1 MTKEQ
6 VQKRIN
12 EVRDEIEK
20 LREEEATLEKELD
33 EVITDENTESLL
45 NEINDVN
52 EQNSMRVRLYEDT
65 RTTPIMDEFYNSDK
79 RFLVFEGIFS
89 VGKDWTRV
97 SLVVAKGRRNVNLID
112 SKLTM
117 TDLKKHSGT
126 IVGERFLNG
135 YPETSRFYSLAEEM
149 LKAAPKLE
157 NELKVPFETPIR
169 LGGQTYANQ
178 TGYGSTYEGT
188 YQVTQGTLY
197 GETTGFYIIGII
209 AYITH

>member
-6 VQKRIN
+6 VQKRLR

-20 LREEEATLEKELD
+20 LKEEETILENKLD
-33 EVITDENTESLL
+33 EIVTDENTQSLL

-52 EQNSMRVRLYEDT
+52 DQNSMKVKLYEDT
-65 RTTPIMDEFYNSDK
+65 RTTPIMDKFYNSDK

-89 VGKDWTRV
+89 VGKNWTKV
-97 SLVVAKGRRNVNLID
+97 SLVVAKGRRDVNLID

-126 IVGERFLNG
+126 IVGERFLKG
-135 YPETSRFYSLAEEM
+135 YPETSRFYSLAKEM

-157 NELKVPFETPIR
+157 KELKVPFETPIR
-169 LGGQTYANQ
+169 LGGQTFANQ
-178 TGYGSTYEGT
+178 TGYGSIYEGD

-209 AYITH
+209 AYTTH